1 MIKRLFLILTL
12 CVFFI
17 SCATVSVF
25 VRPDWISTTPKIS
38 GAVMY
43 VGHGISFSEEGAKDD
58 AYKEILDKIGKD
70 LGYEIGTQ
78 YFRQLMS
85 TDSIESLST
94 EVSDHYVYQE
104 TNGEW
109 HYYVLARTSAKIL
122 ENSRSQSYVELLQR
136 EDNISKKLSDSISL
150 YKENRDVDA
159 INALLEAIVISLE
172 GDVNNPD
179 YTPDFLL
186 EKVINYAENLRI
198 TLSKEAKESIGVTV
212 KVSRTKGLFYPPVNN
227 SSVIAKYSMMDINGD
242 IISST
247 VRCMT
252 NKKGTFRFKN
262 TNPYIIR
269 SGEIVFSILLDS
281 NLLSKIEEKAQEG
294 FLDSLYNILEEK
306 SVAYSYDD
314 TGRFSPDELLFAIA
328 LYDTDG
334 NQIDNPDF
342 IEEVKRYFSTAKV
355 ADFSFVIAFG
365 EESEDIYYDLLKTY
379 PEYRYY
385 AILRVGVTDFKQY
398 RDEIYARTEGR
409 VTIVSSSDE
418 REIAVQDSYMVGS
431 GHDSESASYDSLLRE
446 ARIIAGRLL
455 EEL

>member
-1 MIKRLFLILTL
+1 M
-12 CVFFI
+12 
-17 SCATVSVF
+17 
-25 VRPDWISTTPKIS
+25 
-38 GAVMY
+38 
-43 VGHGISFSEEGAKDD
+43 
-58 AYKEILDKIGKD
+58 
-70 LGYEIGTQ
+70 
-78 YFRQLMS
+78 
-85 TDSIESLST
+85 
-94 EVSDHYVYQE
+94 
-104 TNGEW
+104 
-109 HYYVLARTSAKIL
+109 
-122 ENSRSQSYVELLQR
+122 
-136 EDNISKKLSDSISL
+136 
-150 YKENRDVDA
+150 DA